1 MGNDIPFVP
10 NKRSGGVC
18 IGGKIAPIFFNTM
31 EDAGAL
37 PIECDVTTMETGDVI
52 IIKPYDGLI
61 LDEQGE
67 TVTEFSLSSQVILDE
82 VRAGGR
88 IPLIIGRG
96 LTLRARE
103 ALGLGASEFFR
114 TPKAPVESGKGYT
127 LAQKMVGKACG
138 VQGVRAGTYC
148 EPRMTTVGSQDT
160 TGPMTRD
167 ELKELACLG
176 FQADLT
182 MQSFC
187 HTAAYPKPVDVET
200 QHSLPDFIFK
210 SRWSLSSSR

>member
-1 MGNDIPFVP
+1 
-10 NKRSGGVC
+10 
-18 IGGKIAPIFFNTM
+18 
-31 EDAGAL
+31 
-37 PIECDVTTMETGDVI
+37 METGDVI

-96 LTLRARE
+96 LTLRAGS
-103 ALGLGASEFFR
+103 AWLGASEFFR

-138 VQGVRAGTYC
+138 VQGVRAVL
-148 EPRMTTVGSQDT
+148 TVS
-160 TGPMTRD
+160 P
-167 ELKELACLG
+167 A
-176 FQADLT
+176 
-182 MQSFC
+182 
-187 HTAAYPKPVDVET
+187 
-200 QHSLPDFIFK
+200 
-210 SRWSLSSSR
+210 